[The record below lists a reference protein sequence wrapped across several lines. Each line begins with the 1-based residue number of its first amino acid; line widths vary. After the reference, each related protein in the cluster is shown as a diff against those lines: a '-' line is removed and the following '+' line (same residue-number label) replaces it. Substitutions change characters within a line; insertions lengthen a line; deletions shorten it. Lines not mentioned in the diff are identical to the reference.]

1 MAIRKAVIAIAGF
14 GTRFLPATKVVPKE
28 LMPIVDK
35 PVVQYLVEEA
45 VGAGI
50 TDICLVTRPGNTAV
64 AEHFAR
70 SPELEAQLAESK
82 NTDRLQMI
90 RAISEMA
97 RFTFVPQGN
106 HLPYG
111 NGSPLLAAKEFIG
124 QDDAFVF
131 MFGDDMVVSDT
142 PCVKQLVDLYEA
154 RNPGAVIAAQSVPK
168 SETSRYGIVKLKPGS
183 EPPEMESIIE
193 KPNPDQAPSTL
204 AQFGRFVLSGRIL
217 EILEGL
223 DLGKD
228 NELWLTD
235 AIDKLSKES
244 RVLVK
249 EIEGTWYTIGDP
261 LRFLIASIQFAL
273 RDPSISNQVADYLRQ
288 TRSTL

>member
-1 MAIRKAVIAIAGF
+1 MPVKKAVIAIAGF
-14 GTRFLPATKVVPKE
+14 GTRFLPATKILPKE

-64 AEHFAR
+64 AEHFAP
-70 SPELEAQLAESK
+70 SPDLEAQLAETK
-82 NTDRLQMI
+82 NADRLEMI
-90 RAISEMA
+90 RAIPKLA
-97 RFTFVPQGN
+97 RFTFVPQGPE
-106 HLPYG
+106 LPYG
-111 NGSPLLAAKEFIG
+111 NGSPLLAARDFLGK
-124 QDDAFVF
+124 DDAFVF
-131 MFGDDMVVSDT
+131 MFGDDMVLSQT

-154 RNPGAVIAAQSVPK
+154 QKPGAVIAVQSVPK
-168 SETSRYGIVKLKPGS
+168 SETNRYGIVKLKPGAN
-183 EPPEMESIIE
+183 PPEMASIIE
-193 KPNPDQAPSTL
+193 KPAPEQAPSTL

-217 EILEGL
+217 QILDGL
-223 DLGKD
+223 GLGKD

-235 AIDKLSKES
+235 AIDKLSSES

-273 RDPSISNQVADYLRQ
+273 KDPAISKQFANYLRE
-288 TRSTL
+288 TGSTL